1 MKNIINSR
9 NKLHIKSEKFTIEL
23 NNIKSERIKKNNDPK
38 TFDELWDRYQDLGEI
53 GQIWSSINRTEV
65 LINYCLQLL
74 YRDIALDITVD
85 KELKKKLNKI
95 KTNKLFAEK
104 VLLGD
109 KKELFILG
117 YTKQFNSECPKEKEL
132 KDFHGLRNMFAHSII
147 SYSNNH
153 KAYYIEDR
161 NKNTVSNIPLSFFI
175 EEVQNNLRILFP
187 WLSDVASKLFK
198 MSVWP

>member
-95 KTNKLFAEK
+95 NHMGIIEIVNAIFLSEK
-104 VLLGD
+104 
-109 KKELFILG
+109 
-117 YTKQFNSECPKEKEL
+117 Y
-132 KDFHGLRNMFAHSII
+132 I
-147 SYSNNH
+147 SPS
-153 KAYYIEDR
+153 
-161 NKNTVSNIPLSFFI
+161 
-175 EEVQNNLRILFP
+175 
-187 WLSDVASKLFK
+187 
-198 MSVWP
+198 